1 MIVKYE
7 GQERA
12 EHTPGVATELT
23 AASDFACGVPEDA
36 QPHLNANVAGLARLF
51 TRGQA
56 RRWRSTWSIIC
67 ASLAR
72 LPASTTVPC
81 TEKVGH
87 LAMKPVELDAADP
100 AIDPALRERVA
111 DPFI

>member
-1 MIVKYE
+1 MPSRAAQLLVKYE

-23 AASDFACGVPEDA
+23 AASDSDCGVPEDA
-36 QPHLNANVAGLARLF
+36 QPHLNANVAGLAAAF
-51 TRGQA
+51 HA
-56 RRWRSTWSIIC
+56 RPGEEMAVDVVDPIC

-72 LPASTTVPC
+72 LLALTTVPC

-100 AIDPALRERVA
+100 GN
-111 DPFI
+111 